1 MVLMMT
7 NLRDYCLENHKNLL
21 VVKCLALM
29 KASHWDYVMVKRFAI
44 YLKYKWNHALD

>member
-21 VVKCLALM
+21 VVKCLALYG
-29 KASHWDYVMVKRFAI
+29 KVLGTILGSVDGI
-44 YLKYKWNHALD
+44 SIELDVGL